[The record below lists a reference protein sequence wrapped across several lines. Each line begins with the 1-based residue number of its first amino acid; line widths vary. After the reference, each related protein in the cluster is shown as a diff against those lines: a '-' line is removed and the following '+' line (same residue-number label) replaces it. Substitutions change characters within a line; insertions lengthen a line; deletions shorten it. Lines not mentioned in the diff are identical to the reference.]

1 MAGKFIELKDAAKQ
15 LGITPDR
22 LLEMRDAGDVHGYR
36 DGASWKFKTEEV
48 ERVAAE
54 LSAADNGDL
63 SLSDSGSLS
72 GDDFDSL
79 LDVNVDLDSDSI
91 GNGEGSS
98 ILISGEDEQAAVSGT
113 SIGKDKPASNGNQE
127 SDLNLAPADD
137 ADAAGQAD
145 EDDLGLDL
153 DGDLQLAADGEDELD
168 SDGEDALGVDDD
180 LHFESD
186 DSLSLSDDDEASVAD
201 TPAGDLASPSD
212 SGLSLELEGEGG
224 SVDSLELPEDS
235 DMMSIE
241 EGLDSSPEDSA
252 QLQQDEEFILSP
264 SDEMLG
270 DESSDSG
277 SQVIALDDSEA
288 FEDSAE
294 LEEVSDGEAVSLVEE
309 TDLDE
314 GGLEAFDAAELTP
327 SAMVTDETTLPEAPF
342 SVWNVLSLLLVV
354 LMLSVIGMLMTDVIR
369 NMWTWNEGFA
379 GAGGIANSIVSM
391 LGMD

>member
-127 SDLNLAPADD
+127 SDSNLAPVDD
-137 ADAAGQAD
+137 ADSAEQAD

-294 LEEVSDGEAVSLVEE
+294 LEEVSDAEAVSLVEE

-314 GGLEAFDAAELTP
+314 GGLESFDAAELTP

>member
-22 LLEMRDAGDVHGYR
+22 LLEMRDAGEVHGYR

-127 SDLNLAPADD
+127 SDSNLAPVDD
-137 ADAAGQAD
+137 ADSAEQAD

-294 LEEVSDGEAVSLVEE
+294 LEEVSDAEAVSLVEE

-314 GGLEAFDAAELTP
+314 GGLESFDAAELTP